1 MLRPEKPI
9 LPTISTLL
17 ARAFPNIK
25 AHGAIARLFDTD
37 NSLQRSALPALDE
50 KEWRILEAFKLPKRR
65 CQWLTGRL
73 CAKQAITGYCRKYH
87 PHIPEPA
94 ENTLFIKNTPNG
106 RPELEAQHLPT
117 ELQNLDIS
125 ISHSGAYA
133 AALASDLPCGIDIQI
148 RSETLRR
155 VRDRFCRNAEEYIL
169 KDQLPAFDEL
179 WHLTLLW
186 AAKES
191 VKKTLSSIRM
201 PGFLDYTL
209 THLEAIDA
217 GIFLVYLHKNAGT
230 GDARM
235 SIPVAVTIFDDYAL
249 ALCLFGEAQNA

>member
-1 MLRPEKPI
+1 MLLPEKSIP
-9 LPTISTLL
+9 PSVSTIL
-17 ARAFPNIK
+17 ARAFPNIQ
-25 AHGAIARLFDTD
+25 AHGTLARLADPE
-37 NSLQRSALPALDE
+37 NSLPRSALHALDE
-50 KEWRILEAFKLPKRR
+50 KEYAILEAFKLPKRR
-65 CQWLTGRL
+65 SQWLTGRL
-73 CAKQAITGYCRKYH
+73 CAKQAITGYCRKYLQH
-87 PHIPEPA
+87 TPEPA
-94 ENTLFIKNTPNG
+94 ENSLFISNAPNG
-106 RPELEAQHLPT
+106 RPELAAQHLPI

-186 AAKES
+186 VAKES

-201 PGFLDYTL
+201 PGFLDFTL
-209 THLEAIDA
+209 THLEAIDT
-217 GIFLVYLHKNAGT
+217 GIFLAHLHKNAGK